1 MKGKLKFVEVSWM
14 DAHSVATWVDA
25 GETLPSPVACVT
37 RGWLVED
44 TPTHLVL
51 AGTLSLNRSGV
62 VHGFGEVIAIP
73 KGGFVT
79 KVKRV
84 KG

>member
-1 MKGKLKFVEVSWM
+1 MKKLKFVEVIWA
-14 DAHSVATWVDA
+14 DAHSVATWVDV
-25 GETLPSPVACVT
+25 GETLPAPVDCVT
-37 RGWLVED
+37 RGWLVKDE
-44 TPTHLVL
+44 PGYLVL
-51 AGTLSLNRSGV
+51 AGTLSLSPSGKV
-62 VHGFGEVIAIP
+62 RGFGEVIAIP